1 VALTRR
7 WLGTIKREAY
17 RASAELAAEKGPFP
31 LYDKSMLD
39 RPNLASL
46 DEETRALVAKH
57 GLRNGCLTSIA
68 PTGTTSLLAGNVS
81 SGIEPV
87 FAFSYTR
94 KIRRPDGTT
103 REEKVED
110 FAMREWRR
118 LKGDAPP
125 PPEFFVSA
133 QTLSPSDHLTMQ
145 AAAQALIDSSISK
158 TVNCPEEIS
167 FEDFADIYVEGYHLG
182 CKGLT
187 TYRPNAVT
195 GSVLS
200 VAETKASS
208 NEEVLEPRAE
218 QLHGTTYKLKWP
230 ESPHAVYITINDLDQ
245 DGERRPF
252 EMFIN
257 SKNMEHYAWTL
268 GLTRMVSAVF
278 RRSSDVAFVAEE
290 LKAVFD
296 PRGGA
301 WMQGRYV
308 PSLLAA
314 IGDIVERHLGGLG
327 GQLVEAGGFEAASAK
342 PMPQCP
348 QCGAPALVKVE
359 GCNNCLECGY
369 SKCG

>member
-1 VALTRR
+1 
-7 WLGTIKREAY
+7 
-17 RASAELAAEKGPFP
+17 
-31 LYDKSMLD
+31 
-39 RPNLASL
+39 
-46 DEETRALVAKH
+46 
-57 GLRNGCLTSIA
+57 
-68 PTGTTSLLAGNVS
+68 
-81 SGIEPV
+81 
-87 FAFSYTR
+87 
-94 KIRRPDGTT
+94 
-103 REEKVED
+103 
-110 FAMREWRR
+110 MRVWRQ
-118 LKGDAPP
+118 LKGDETP
-125 PPEFFVSA
+125 PPELFVSA

-158 TVNCPEEIS
+158 TVNCPEDIS
-167 FEDFADIYVEGYHLG
+167 FEAFADIYVEGYHLG

-200 VAETKASS
+200 VGGPKPDPVPERRDAP
-208 NEEVLEPRAE
+208 LPPREE

-230 ESPHAVYITINDLDQ
+230 ESAHAVYVTINDIEQ
-245 DGERRPF
+245 GGTRRPF

-257 SKNMEHYAWTL
+257 SKNMEHYAWTV

-278 RRSSDVAFVAEE
+278 RRSADVRFVAEE

-301 WMQGRYV
+301 WIHGRYV

-314 IGDIVERHLGGLG
+314 IGDIVERHLAGLAG
-327 GQLVEAGGFEAASAK
+327 RPGEARTFEGPSANA
-342 PMPQCP
+342 MPQCP
-348 QCGAPALVKVE
+348 QCGASALIKVE